1 VAYVAYCIYIYIRF
15 GKKVV
20 DFLEAYVAELVD
32 RPLDLRGLR
41 PVIGVEEHIHG
52 EYVKV
57 YMSVHVS
64 LYMHMYFIHANVFL
78 YMHMNFTHARVYL
91 YMHMYIYTCAC
102 VSVCGVQARL

>member
-1 VAYVAYCIYIYIRF
+1 MSHIYILNINIRF

-32 RPLDLRGLR
+32 RPPDHRGLR

-57 YMSVHVS
+57 YMDVH
-64 LYMHMYFIHANVFL
+64 
-78 YMHMNFTHARVYL
+78 VYL
-91 YMHMYIYTCAC
+91 YMHVYMYTCAC
-102 VSVCGVQARL
+102 EWC